1 MSHFFPRLFSSLDV
15 QLHQWVTKLLVN
27 LFWGEIIPFLFVFAR
42 MTISFPYVYYYFY
55 IVIILSNILHFEL
68 KHFHAAVLQAF
79 AGLVWLF
86 KAHDHHLYYF
96 KPQIYPCET
105 LIPVSANLAFSSH
118 MQTSI
123 MLRDN
128 GMVIFRS
135 CSKLLVVWKYSSHE
149 LNQSAQIPMV
159 LCVMP
164 QAGLD
169 EAMWCSSDAVRTAS
183 PSYRSSAFHFV
194 YSPAEG
200 LSAELLQ
207 CNDVMCWAVGQSIIM
222 LIYQM
227 TNKSHKTNQYQNNIL
242 GFNISGLHLHLFLKH
257 FTFVNLYIASYRYK

>member
-105 LIPVSANLAFSSH
+105 CETQF
-118 MQTSI
+118 
-123 MLRDN
+123 
-128 GMVIFRS
+128 
-135 CSKLLVVWKYSSHE
+135 CSKLLVVWKYPSHE

-207 CNDVMCWAVGQSIIM
+207 CNDVMCWAVGQSMIM

-227 TNKSHKTNQYQNNIL
+227 NNKSHKTNQYQNNIS

-257 FTFVNLYIASYRYK
+257 FTFINLYIESYRYK